1 MRPSLYALALR
12 PDNGPFIRVL
22 ATGDSHDPTLV
33 DDWTDAPATE
43 SRGHASVYYSDVAA
57 LEHDS
62 PDWHLLL
69 EVTPELITLYPII
82 PRATRHDYA
91 HPKYNSIT
99 SIIVAAPKYAPYS
112 IPQDRDDVEGVLAS
126 LPRGLS
132 KDWRFGL
139 GFLYEYRY
147 IPDAISQLGGV
158 DTILI
163 HGSDGGNDARVDG
176 HLFVLGQNRLEDLR
190 SKLDRLSQRHQR
202 ETAADKNLVCYT
214 GLLHHA
220 APYLYP
226 PKAKKLPPNVL
237 ADLTSLGRGPSRLSR
252 SDQHS
257 AARLVH
263 DNVDVMAKTER
274 RTLFNLKAEI
284 ELVTLGEL
292 IEVFA
297 KMLTSNAKEAQW
309 QTFLSEHPFVLDMAF
324 GYPVKMIAE
333 RPYVGGKSFTGRGGQ
348 YSDFLVA
355 AKATGN
361 LALIEIKHAQ
371 HDLLGKLY
379 RNKTYMPSEELTGS
393 VAQVISQRAL
403 VHRNI
408 LILADELDERVHA
421 HAVAAIIII
430 GRTPDTREKQRAFE
444 QYRNSLKDVLI
455 VTFDELEERLRSIHR
470 ALVSSPPT
478 VPIEDDDLPF

>member
-1 MRPSLYALALR
+1 
-12 PDNGPFIRVL
+12 
-22 ATGDSHDPTLV
+22 
-33 DDWTDAPATE
+33 
-43 SRGHASVYYSDVAA
+43 
-57 LEHDS
+57 
-62 PDWHLLL
+62 
-69 EVTPELITLYPII
+69 
-82 PRATRHDYA
+82 
-91 HPKYNSIT
+91 
-99 SIIVAAPKYAPYS
+99 
-112 IPQDRDDVEGVLAS
+112 
-126 LPRGLS
+126 
-132 KDWRFGL
+132 
-139 GFLYEYRY
+139 
-147 IPDAISQLGGV
+147 
-158 DTILI
+158 
-163 HGSDGGNDARVDG
+163 
-176 HLFVLGQNRLEDLR
+176 
-190 SKLDRLSQRHQR
+190 
-202 ETAADKNLVCYT
+202 
-214 GLLHHA
+214 
-220 APYLYP
+220 
-226 PKAKKLPPNVL
+226 
-237 ADLTSLGRGPSRLSR
+237 
-252 SDQHS
+252 
-257 AARLVH
+257 
-263 DNVDVMAKTER
+263 MAKTER

-333 RPYVGGKSFTGRGGQ
+333 RLYVGGKSFTGRGGQ
-348 YSDFLVA
+348 HSDFLVA

-379 RNKTYMPSEELTGS
+379 RNKTYMPSEELSGS

-408 LILADELDERVHA
+408 LILADELDDRVHA

>member
-1 MRPSLYALALR
+1 MPSRAKNLNWRIFERAS
-12 PDNGPFIRVL
+12 DNARL
-22 ATGDSHDPTLV
+22 PTFGGQPCTEEKA
-33 DDWTDAPATE
+33 DD
-43 SRGHASVYYSDVAA
+43 GF
-57 LEHDS
+57 
-62 PDWHLLL
+62 
-69 EVTPELITLYPII
+69 
-82 PRATRHDYA
+82 
-91 HPKYNSIT
+91 N
-99 SIIVAAPKYAPYS
+99 
-112 IPQDRDDVEGVLAS
+112 AS
-126 LPRGLS
+126 LTICP
-132 KDWRFGL
+132 
-139 GFLYEYRY
+139 
-147 IPDAISQLGGV
+147 GV
-158 DTILI
+158 
-163 HGSDGGNDARVDG
+163 
-176 HLFVLGQNRLEDLR
+176 
-190 SKLDRLSQRHQR
+190 
-202 ETAADKNLVCYT
+202 
-214 GLLHHA
+214 
-220 APYLYP
+220 APGYP

-237 ADLTSLGRGPSRLSR
+237 ADLIALGRGPSRLSR

-333 RPYVGGKSFTGRGGQ
+333 RLYVGGKSFTGRGGQ
-348 YSDFLVA
+348 HSDFLVA

-379 RNKTYMPSEELTGS
+379 RNKTYMPSEELSGS

-408 LILADELDERVHA
+408 LILADELDDRVHA